1 MKVSQKKLGDGTV
14 RLEAHATAEEV
25 NNALQAVH
33 IGFANAMGLQPEQ
46 GKTVAQVAEE
56 RMGIKNLDS
65 IVEASAVEALV
76 PLALDK
82 KNLIPSFPPKAEPTS
97 PF

>member
-1 MKVSQKKLGDGTV
+1 MKVTQKKLGDGMV

-25 NNALQAVH
+25 NNALQAAH
-33 IGFANAMGLQPEQ
+33 ISFASAMGLQPEQ

-65 IVEASAVEALV
+65 IVEASAVEALCS
-76 PLALDK
+76 AR
-82 KNLIPSFPPKAEPTS
+82 A
-97 PF
+97 